1 MKPSLTFILPLL
13 ILVLSSCS
21 SSPVVKNINYV
32 NNSEQSF
39 IDSKINEQAVI
50 SEKDKRLLSDILN
63 NLFLYNGL
71 SDKDLLKLESYIKK
85 DYLKKVSLPEVASAI
100 SNNIKLRKSGKLKI
114 SYLTNKVN
122 KEYLIE
128 SLLKKNYPFEVNFNS
143 GYKIDA
149 NLVDSKLKYFCSSL
163 MDEQRALIE
172 TSIFSSNKK
181 SESKSIIV
189 YLKKYE
195 GIANQLRAKYP
206 NNKFELVENLEFEYF
221 TKKVLGIDASL
232 SRHQDIQNLD
242 RNIDIKNSPRKR
254 KDFNKIYFIL
264 DHETGKS
271 IIPLFRSYALDID
284 FYATNKILLGIS
296 NIKQMNDFE
305 GVFIPGPNYFF
316 KDIGKKGNISS
327 LKKELDRALIEDL
340 VIIERV
346 SQANLS
352 RIDLLLNTGKVKYRK
367 NSCLERDLTL
377 WKISLDGLTNRS

>member
-39 IDSKINEQAVI
+39 IDSKINKQGVI
-50 SEKDKRLLSDILN
+50 SDKDKRLLSDILK

-71 SDKDLLKLESYIKK
+71 SDEDLIKLESYIEK
-85 DYLKKVSLPEVASAI
+85 DYLKKVSLPEIVTAI
-100 SNNIKLRKSGKLKI
+100 SNNTKLRESGKLEI
-114 SYLTNKVN
+114 SYLTNKIN
-122 KEYLIE
+122 REYLIE
-128 SLLKKNYPFEVNFNS
+128 SLLKKNYPFEVSFDS

-163 MDEQRALIE
+163 MDDQRALIE
-172 TSIFSSNKK
+172 NSIFSSNQK

-189 YLKKYE
+189 YLRKYE
-195 GIANQLRAKYP
+195 NIANQLREKYP
-206 NNKFELVENLEFEYF
+206 NNKFELVKNLEFEDF

-242 RNIDIKNSPRKR
+242 RNIEIKNSPRKR

-284 FYATNKILLGIS
+284 FYATNEILLGIS

-327 LKKELDRALIEDL
+327 LKKELDRALIDDL

-346 SQANLS
+346 SQADFS
-352 RIDLLLNTGKVKYRK
+352 RIDLMLNTGKVKYRK

-377 WKISLDGLTNRS
+377 WKISLDDLTNRS

>member
-327 LKKELDRALIEDL
+327 LKKELDRALIDDL

-346 SQANLS
+346 SQSNFS

-377 WKISLDGLTNRS
+377 WKISLDNLTNRS

>member
-39 IDSKINEQAVI
+39 IDSKINKQAVI

-63 NLFLYNGL
+63 NLFLYNDL

-85 DYLKKVSLPEVASAI
+85 DYLKKVSLPEIASAI

-128 SLLKKNYPFEVNFNS
+128 SLLKKNYPFEVSFNS

-163 MDEQRALIE
+163 MDDQRALIE
-172 TSIFSSNKK
+172 TSIFSSNQK

-195 GIANQLRAKYP
+195 DIANQLREKYP
-206 NNKFELVENLEFEYF
+206 NNKFELVENIEFEDF